1 MQTLLKNTYPS
12 TAPNIYSQLPML
24 ADSSKIL
31 YEYIAEQLINMGPAV
46 MPAMVHKPEMT
57 KPLTFS
63 NLSIAK
69 KFLMSGIKMTMN
81 LA

>member
-1 MQTLLKNTYPS
+1 
-12 TAPNIYSQLPML
+12 ML

-46 MPAMVHKPEMT
+46 MPAMVHRPEMT
-57 KPLTFS
+57 KALTFS

-69 KFLMSGIKMTMN
+69 NFLC
-81 LA
+81 LE

>member
-12 TAPNIYSQLPML
+12 TAPHIYSQLPML

-31 YEYIAEQLINMGPAV
+31 YEYIAEQLTNMGPAV
-46 MPAMVHKPEMT
+46 MPAMVHRPEMT
-57 KPLTFS
+57 KALTFS

-81 LA
+81 LT